1 MKKLTIAILTT
12 VTIIN
17 AAPPQGGTNLS
28 TGGLS
33 TVAPMIFSCLC
44 AGQLQSAFQSIKA
57 HVITNNLTPIKTSLQ
72 SLNENIQ
79 NNIEALSAAQ
89 PLIQKSNDIYV
100 EKIIEAKK
108 ILFRLEQQTREA
120 AVSLK

>member
-1 MKKLTIAILTT
+1 MKKLTIAFLAATT
-12 VTIIN
+12 LIN
-17 AAPPQGGTNLS
+17 AAPPQGESNLA

-57 HVITNNLTPIKTSLQ
+57 HVITDNLTPIKTSLQ

-79 NNIEALSAAQ
+79 NNIEALNAAQ

-100 EKIIEAKK
+100 EKIVEAKK
-108 ILFRLEQQTREA
+108 ILFRLEQQTREEA
-120 AVSLK
+120 SSVN